1 MNPFWIVLAVTLL
14 FLAALTCFLVYYASK
29 SFEEI
34 KKGYEDS
41 VLFYKERMEQFPTE
55 KSRTSRKIRKIA
67 GIVLD
72 VLLVILALFFLLSLV
87 DRMVNSFS
95 LPYETMVVATGSMS
109 EKNEKNAYLFENDL
123 DDQIQVNDLIGIR
136 TVDSLSEIEL
146 YDIVCYVD
154 EEGRQIVHRVVVVE
168 EGYLLTRGD
177 ANDVNDPLRVT
188 MGNLVGVYTHF
199 RIPYVGI
206 LVFFVQSDYGI
217 LAFCGILYVLVFYDQ
232 YTRLLSR
239 CSERRKDEVRKAIG
253 ETKGYVLV
261 SKSGTLTVK
270 KEDFAFAEETDAD
283 DRSYLILDERKESLP
298 ESEFSVWKTN

>member
-1 MNPFWIVLAVTLL
+1 
-14 FLAALTCFLVYYASK
+14 
-29 SFEEI
+29 
-34 KKGYEDS
+34 
-41 VLFYKERMEQFPTE
+41 
-55 KSRTSRKIRKIA
+55 
-67 GIVLD
+67 
-72 VLLVILALFFLLSLV
+72 
-87 DRMVNSFS
+87 
-95 LPYETMVVATGSMS
+95 MVVATGSMS

-136 TVDSLSEIEL
+136 TVDNLSEIKL

-154 EEGRQIVHRVVVVE
+154 EEGRQIVHRVVAVE

-188 MGNLVGVYTHF
+188 MDNLVGVYTHF

-253 ETKGYVLV
+253 ETKDYVLV

>member
-41 VLFYKERMEQFPTE
+41 ALFYKERMEQFPTE

-123 DDQIQVNDLIGIR
+123 DDQIQINDLIGIR
-136 TVDSLSEIEL
+136 T
-146 YDIVCYVD
+146 
-154 EEGRQIVHRVVVVE
+154 
-168 EGYLLTRGD
+168 
-177 ANDVNDPLRVT
+177 
-188 MGNLVGVYTHF
+188 
-199 RIPYVGI
+199 
-206 LVFFVQSDYGI
+206 
-217 LAFCGILYVLVFYDQ
+217 
-232 YTRLLSR
+232 
-239 CSERRKDEVRKAIG
+239 
-253 ETKGYVLV
+253 
-261 SKSGTLTVK
+261 
-270 KEDFAFAEETDAD
+270 AD
-283 DRSYLILDERKESLP
+283 RA
-298 ESEFSVWKTN
+298 